1 MVQSFSSEDVPEG
14 SYEWYIE
21 QAKDIVDAYTSGS
34 ISGKEA
40 SGNLISLRRMVREQS
55 VAEAKR
61 GGFSPNV
68 PELYYRLERLSDW
81 IIDEMIQE
89 EDNDKR

>member
-1 MVQSFSSEDVPEG
+1 MVQSYSSEDVPEG

-89 EDNDKR
+89 EKTNG

>member
-89 EDNDKR
+89 EKTNG

>member
-89 EDNDKR
+89 EKGKA